1 MKIVEVSTPV
11 EMDAVRD
18 LRRAVFV
25 VEQKVPE
32 DLEWDGLDPVARH
45 LLALAPGGAPAGTL
59 RWRVVGDAGKVERV
73 CVAADHRGSG
83 LGRKLMERVLEDI
96 RATPGLRRAKLG
108 AQVSA
113 IPFYESLGFKA
124 HGPVF
129 DDAGIPHRDMG
140 LEV

>member
-1 MKIVEVSTPV
+1 MNIIEVSTSG

-32 DLEWDGLDPVARH
+32 DLEWDGLDGQARH
-45 LLALAPGGAPAGTL
+45 LLAVVADQPAGTL

-73 CVAADHRGSG
+73 CVAADQRGSG
-83 LGRKLMERVLEDI
+83 LGRKLMERVLADI
-96 RATPGLRRAKLG
+96 RATPGLRRVKLG

-124 HGPVF
+124 YGPVF
-129 DDAGIPHRDMG
+129 DDAGIPHRDME